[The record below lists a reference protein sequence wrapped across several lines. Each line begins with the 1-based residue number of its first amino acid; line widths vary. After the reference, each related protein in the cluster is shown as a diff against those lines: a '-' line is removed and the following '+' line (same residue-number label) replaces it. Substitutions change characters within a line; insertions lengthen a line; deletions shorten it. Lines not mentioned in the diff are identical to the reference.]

1 MSFYAS
7 YLYYNCNIILS
18 LAKKSAFSKNQ
29 LWQNIM
35 ITSPNKPKQ
44 SKTSIKLQKY
54 SKYFKSWLIVIILN
68 VDFIN
73 GKKGKLMTKKLLKL
87 LLLVSLN
94 SAAEKAPQTGREKA
108 MAKLLAALPSYLQ
121 RADLGRI
128 KIEPSGDGT
137 SFTTEIF
144 YKYLIFIQK

>member
-54 SKYFKSWLIVIILN
+54 SKYFKS
-68 VDFIN
+68 
-73 GKKGKLMTKKLLKL
+73 
-87 LLLVSLN
+87 
-94 SAAEKAPQTGREKA
+94 
-108 MAKLLAALPSYLQ
+108 
-121 RADLGRI
+121 
-128 KIEPSGDGT
+128 
-137 SFTTEIF
+137 
-144 YKYLIFIQK
+144 

>member
-1 MSFYAS
+1 MS
-7 YLYYNCNIILS
+7 
-18 LAKKSAFSKNQ
+18 
-29 LWQNIM
+29 
-35 ITSPNKPKQ
+35 
-44 SKTSIKLQKY
+44 
-54 SKYFKSWLIVIILN
+54 
-68 VDFIN
+68 
-73 GKKGKLMTKKLLKL
+73 KKLLTL

-108 MAKLLAALPSYLQ
+108 IAKLLAALPAYLQ

-144 YKYLIFIQK
+144 YKSLPKDTTPETGTLPQNSAKAINTSANHQAGLCQCSRCAYLRKENK

>member
-1 MSFYAS
+1 
-7 YLYYNCNIILS
+7 
-18 LAKKSAFSKNQ
+18 
-29 LWQNIM
+29 
-35 ITSPNKPKQ
+35 
-44 SKTSIKLQKY
+44 
-54 SKYFKSWLIVIILN
+54 
-68 VDFIN
+68 
-73 GKKGKLMTKKLLKL
+73 MTKKLLKL

-144 YKYLIFIQK
+144 YKALPKDPAKSHDQALAEQTKPAMGSLPKNSATASSTSSNHQAGLCQCSRCAYLRKGNK